1 MAGSE
6 YSESPKPGKR
16 YRHEGPRKHIIAY
29 FFSILLTLIAF
40 ATVIA
45 GEINTSFV
53 YILLIVMAILQV
65 IIQMSF
71 WMHMKDR
78 GHLFPIIGILGGV
91 FVAFT
96 LVVTAEYWTWW

>member
-1 MAGSE
+1 MAGGEHIGSGE
-6 YSESPKPGKR
+6 PVKR

-29 FFSILLTLIAF
+29 IFSMLLTLIAF

-45 GEINTSFV
+45 GEINTTFT

-65 IIQMSF
+65 IIQMSY

-78 GHLFPIIGILGGV
+78 GHLFPIIGILSGV

-96 LVVTAEYWTWW
+96 LVVMAEYWAWW